1 MNQDKFDKIMRSF
14 ESIGNDP
21 ITEDVYIVARLDGR
35 CFSSLT
41 KDRLSLAVPFDQN
54 FSNIMVETVKH
65 LMDCGFRA
73 IYGYTESDE
82 ISILLNKE
90 EHSFGRV
97 LRKYLSIL
105 SSEASSK
112 FSLLLN
118 DTASFDCRLSL
129 LPSIEYVSDYFRWR
143 MSDSSRN
150 CLNSYCYWILRDNG
164 KGVKEA
170 SDVLKGLSYN
180 KLIDFL
186 KSHDI
191 ELDSIPRWQR
201 YGISVSWESFS
212 KSGINI
218 LTNTEEVTTRRRLI
232 VDTNLPKGEQ
242 YKDYVARIIN
252 FHDENFQMQQMYL
265 NCVCSR

>member
-1 MNQDKFDKIMRSF
+1 MNPDKFDKIMRSF
-14 ESIGNDP
+14 ENVGNGSIDEN
-21 ITEDVYIVARLDGR
+21 VYIVARLDGR

-41 KDRLSLAVPFDQN
+41 KDKLCLAVPFDRN

-82 ISILLNKE
+82 ISILFNKK

-143 MSDSSRN
+143 MGDSSRN
-150 CLNSYCYWILRDNG
+150 CLNSYCYWILRNNG
-164 KGVKEA
+164 KGAKEA
-170 SDVLKGLSYN
+170 SDILKGLCHS
-180 KLIDFL
+180 KLINFL
-186 KSHDI
+186 KSHEV
-191 ELDSIPRWQR
+191 ELDSIPRWER
-201 YGISVSWESFS
+201 YGIGVFWESFS
-212 KSGINI
+212 KAGTNI
-218 LTNTEEVTTRRRLI
+218 LTNAEDIAKRRRLS
-232 VDTNLPKGEQ
+232 VDMNLPKGDD
-242 YKDYVARIIN
+242 YKFYIQKIIELS
-252 FHDENFQMQQMYL
+252 DEE
-265 NCVCSR
+265 